1 MNTFSDVSL
10 ISLLAPL
17 IIIQFIL
24 VVVALV
30 DLFKGRKTLG
40 PKWMW
45 ILIIVFV
52 TTLGP
57 ILYFVIGRK
66 RA

>member
-1 MNTFSDVSL
+1 METFSDVNL
-10 ISLLAPL
+10 IALVAPL

-30 DLFKGRKTLG
+30 DLIKGRETLG

-45 ILIIVFV
+45 VLIIIFV
-52 TTLGP
+52 TTIGP
-57 ILYFVIGRK
+57 IVYFIIGRK
-66 RA
+66 RV